1 MLQKVQEIE
10 QNQGARDRTESRG
23 AHYREDYLK
32 RDDKNWLKRTL
43 CTWPN
48 EDDIEPTITYADLD
62 IMKMEMPPAFRGYG
76 AKGMII
82 EHEDSAKRQAQVDEI
97 REKMEAEGKDR
108 HEIQDAL
115 MKFDLPENYKEKN
128 ERAGDK

>member
-1 MLQKVQEIE
+1 M
-10 QNQGARDRTESRG
+10 
-23 AHYREDYLK
+23 
-32 RDDKNWLKRTL
+32 RDDKNWLNRTL
-43 CTWPN
+43 TSWPN
-48 EDDIEPTITYADLD
+48 KNDMEPTVTYEPLD

-82 EHEDSAKRQAQVDEI
+82 EHELSAVRQEQVDSI
-97 REKMEAEGKDR
+97 TEKMQNEGKDR

-115 MKFDLPENYKEKN
+115 MSFSLPMNYKEKN